1 MASYRDML
9 KDVKSRIHEV
19 DVRQLDASR
28 NGAGKPVVIDVREQ
42 DEVEQ
47 GIIPGAIHIP
57 RGYLESRVEQY
68 VPDHETPVVAYCAG
82 GNRSAFAAETLQQ
95 MGYKNVTSLKGG
107 FGAWKDAGL
116 KFVVPRD
123 LTPAQQK
130 RYSRHVLIPE
140 VGKEG
145 QLKLLDSKVLIIGAG
160 GMGSPAAYYLAAAGV
175 GTIGIVDS
183 DVVDESNLQRQILH
197 NSKRIGQ
204 PKVDSAKQTLED
216 LNPDVKVVPYQQRLT
231 RDNIIELFK
240 DYDLIVDGSDNF
252 PTRYLVNDASVLLK
266 KTVVHGSIFRFDGQ
280 VSVFKPFVGPCY
292 RCVFPE
298 PPPPELAPSCDEAG
312 TLGILPGIV
321 GLFEA
326 NEAVKLLLG
335 IGEPLIGRLLM
346 IDALTDEFRTLRLK
360 RDPKCPVCGEGA
372 HFKDFVGYDDGS
384 LMPTLDLRR
393 QITRWIRRTKP
404 DVVVAPDPTR
414 RWTGQRYI
422 NHPDHRA
429 AGDATLDAIIPGSDT
444 RLVFPELLDEGL
456 EPHHVKEIYLTGSNE
471 PDVWVDISETIDLKI
486 EALREHKSQVGD
498 WAELDQ
504 TIRERAAEMAR
515 GQSFPVAEGFK
526 YFKLGD

>member
-9 KDVKSRIHEV
+9 KAVKSRIREV

-28 NGAGKPVVIDVREQ
+28 NGSGKPVVIDVREQ

-68 VPDHETPVVAYCAG
+68 VPDYNTPIVAYCAS

-95 MGYKNVTSLKGG
+95 MGFANVTSLKGG
-107 FGAWKDAGL
+107 FGAWKDAGF

-160 GMGSPAAYYLAAAGV
+160 GLGSPAAYYLAAAGI
-175 GTIGIVDS
+175 GTIGILDS
-183 DVVDESNLQRQILH
+183 DVLH

-216 LNPDVKVVPYQQRLT
+216 LNPDVKVIPYQTRLT
-231 RDNIIELFK
+231 RDNMIDIFK
-240 DYDLIVDGSDNF
+240 EYDLIVDGSDNF
-252 PTRYLVNDASVLLK
+252 PTRYLINDASVLLK

-280 VSVFKPFVGPCY
+280 VSVFQPFVGPCY

-312 TLGILPGIV
+312 TLGILPGII

-326 NEAVKLLLG
+326 NEAVKMLLG
-335 IGEPLIGRLLM
+335 IGEPLVGRLLM
-346 IDALTDEFRTLRLK
+346 IDALT
-360 RDPKCPVCGEGA
+360 
-372 HFKDFVGYDDGS
+372 
-384 LMPTLDLRR
+384 
-393 QITRWIRRTKP
+393 
-404 DVVVAPDPTR
+404 
-414 RWTGQRYI
+414 
-422 NHPDHRA
+422 
-429 AGDATLDAIIPGSDT
+429 
-444 RLVFPELLDEGL
+444 
-456 EPHHVKEIYLTGSNE
+456 
-471 PDVWVDISETIDLKI
+471 
-486 EALREHKSQVGD
+486 
-498 WAELDQ
+498 
-504 TIRERAAEMAR
+504 
-515 GQSFPVAEGFK
+515 
-526 YFKLGD
+526 

>member
-1 MASYRDML
+1 MASYRDLL
-9 KDVKSRIHEV
+9 KGVKSRIREV

-28 NGAGKPVVIDVREQ
+28 NGSAKPVVIDVREQ

-68 VPDHETPVVAYCAG
+68 VPDHDTPVVAYCAS
-82 GNRSAFAAETLQQ
+82 GNRSAFAAETLTQ
-95 MGYKNVTSLKGG
+95 MGFKDAASLKGG
-107 FGAWKDAGL
+107 FGAWKDGGF

-160 GMGSPAAYYLAAAGV
+160 GLGSPAAYYLAAAGV

-216 LNPDVKVVPYQQRLT
+216 LNPDVKVVPYQTRLT
-231 RDNIIELFK
+231 RDNIIDIFK

-266 KTVVHGSIFRFDGQ
+266 KTIVHGSIFRFDGQ
-280 VSVFKPFVGPCY
+280 VSVFKPFDGPCY

-335 IGEPLIGRLLM
+335 IGAPLIGRLLM
-346 IDALTDEFRTLRLK
+346 IDALADEFRTLRLK

-372 HFKDFVGYDDGS
+372 HFKDFVDYEVS
-384 LMPTLDLRR
+384 T
-393 QITRWIRRTKP
+393 
-404 DVVVAPDPTR
+404 
-414 RWTGQRYI
+414 
-422 NHPDHRA
+422 
-429 AGDATLDAIIPGSDT
+429 AIPMS
-444 RLVFPELLDEGL
+444 
-456 EPHHVKEIYLTGSNE
+456 
-471 PDVWVDISETIDLKI
+471 
-486 EALREHKSQVGD
+486 A
-498 WAELDQ
+498 
-504 TIRERAAEMAR
+504 
-515 GQSFPVAEGFK
+515 
-526 YFKLGD
+526 